1 MEGHDSA
8 GTHPLRATV
17 TRTQRRPHPIL
28 GVSPRGPL
36 TSRGPCPARPGDDNQ
51 RQSPTPFWEQTQKSG
66 SALSS
71 AGPAPA
77 PEQEE
82 RPAETKLTC
91 GPPAPSEG
99 GRVSEAAIPLKAV
112 PGPGVQGSLRAA
124 DIRPLRTAP
133 DCAVTGERLTSQG
146 YPAGRGS
153 GSLES
158 LLDPDSWAEQAG
170 ADAHRGQVLGC
181 LLPLPGVWHP
191 QPGLEGKLSSPG
203 VPVSPLKPSGS
214 FTCP

>member
-1 MEGHDSA
+1 MRVEGHDSA

-112 PGPGVQGSLRAA
+112 PRTWGSRLFESRRHPSPQDSALLCSDWGAA
-124 DIRPLRTAP
+124 
-133 DCAVTGERLTSQG
+133 
-146 YPAGRGS
+146 
-153 GSLES
+153 
-158 LLDPDSWAEQAG
+158 
-170 ADAHRGQVLGC
+170 H
-181 LLPLPGVWHP
+181 
-191 QPGLEGKLSSPG
+191 QPGLPSWARFREPG
-203 VPVSPLKPSGS
+203 EPPGPRLLG
-214 FTCP
+214 